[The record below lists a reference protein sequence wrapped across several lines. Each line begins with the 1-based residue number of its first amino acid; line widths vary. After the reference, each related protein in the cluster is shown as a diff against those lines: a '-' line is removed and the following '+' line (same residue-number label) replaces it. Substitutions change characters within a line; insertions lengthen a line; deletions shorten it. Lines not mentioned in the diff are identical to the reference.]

1 MSLWKIAWRSIQQR
15 ALSSWLT
22 GLSMALGV
30 ALVVAVLVIHGV
42 IARSFSEAA
51 QGYHLIVGAKGG
63 KLQLV
68 MNTVFHLSEPIENI
82 PWSFYKQFIQYKDE
96 QGNLVSGAYASTVE
110 VAVPYCLGDSYQ
122 NFRVVGT
129 TPDLFDKLSYGA
141 NPDGTLKNYRF
152 AQGQNF
158 DVDDY
163 RAAVI
168 GSVAAAQTGL
178 KLGDK
183 FPITHGLA
191 DDENAH
197 VHEEDLFHV
206 VGVLAPTGT
215 PNDRAVFVNLQG
227 FLLISGHDKPIPKK
241 KEKQE
246 EKHDHEAAV
255 EELQSARDE
264 LRQAAET
271 ENVPRAA
278 VEHIQRADEIVEN
291 VIADAKGND
300 VAEDHADEHEKDH
313 ADDHAETASHNHD
326 EHEHGHDHSG
336 KLQPLPE
343 AQREVTAIL
352 VLMKNDQFAQLMEG
366 VINDGNVAQAVF
378 PTREVDRLFAGIVGP
393 MQLILLVLAVLVIVV
408 ASIGVMVS
416 IYNSMSDRSRE
427 IAIMRALGAGRQ
439 TVMVV
444 VLLESILLSLLGGVA
459 GVLIG
464 HTAIGVLSG
473 EIVSQ
478 TGISI
483 GFLQF
488 EMIELVLIPAL
499 VVLAS
504 LVGYLPAL
512 AAYRTDVAKALSAAP

>member
-51 QGYHLIVGAKGG
+51 QGYHLIIGAKGG

-68 MNTVFHLSEPIENI
+68 MNTVFHLSEPINNI

-96 QGNLVSGAYASTVE
+96 HGNLVSGAYASSVE

-122 NFRVVGT
+122 KFRVVGT

-141 NPDGTLKNYRF
+141 NPDGTLKNYQF

-158 DVDDY
+158 DAGDF

-168 GSVAAAQTGL
+168 GSVAAVQTGL

-206 VGVLAPTGT
+206 VGVLEPTGT
-215 PNDRAVFVNLQG
+215 PNDRAVFVNLHG
-227 FLLISGHDKPIPKK
+227 FLLIAGHDKPIPKK

-246 EKHDHEAAV
+246 AEHGHEAAV
-255 EELQSARDE
+255 GELQSARDE
-264 LRQAAET
+264 LRQAAAT
-271 ENVPRAA
+271 ENVPQAA
-278 VEHIQRADEIVEN
+278 VEHIQRADDIVDN
-291 VIADAKGND
+291 VIAGAKQNT
-300 VAEDHADEHEKDH
+300 APDEHSDEHGDE
-313 ADDHAETASHNHD
+313 HAEAANHD
-326 EHEHGHDHSG
+326 HDESEHGHDHEQSG

-352 VLMKNDQFAQLMEG
+352 VLLKNDQFAQLMER

-378 PTREVDRLFAGIVGP
+378 PTREVERLFAGVVGP
-393 MQLILLVLAVLVIVV
+393 MQLILLILAVLVIIV

-473 EIVSQ
+473 EIVNQ
-478 TGISI
+478 TGIAI

-488 EMIELVLIPAL
+488 EPIELVLIPAL